1 MALHQ
6 VTIAT
11 LQFNSFHF
19 TSFLIFFFT
28 FSFYF
33 LSSHL
38 FSAFYLTS
46 LSSPLHF
53 FIFAMSKFRSLIVYF
68 SQIHYSN
75 NDDLLFTEVPLHPSS
90 FIHPP
95 SSILFSPSSFIHPPS
110 SILFYPSSFI
120 PIHPSLSPSSCDF
133 CLSEM
138 GCWTIRSPRSSARVL
153 CSS

>member
-11 LQFNSFHF
+11 LQFHSFHF

-53 FIFAMSKFRSLIVYF
+53 FIFAMSKFRSLVVYF

-75 NDDLLFTEVPLHPSS
+75 NDDLLFTEVPLH
-90 FIHPP
+90 
-95 SSILFSPSSFIHPPS
+95 PSSFIHPPS